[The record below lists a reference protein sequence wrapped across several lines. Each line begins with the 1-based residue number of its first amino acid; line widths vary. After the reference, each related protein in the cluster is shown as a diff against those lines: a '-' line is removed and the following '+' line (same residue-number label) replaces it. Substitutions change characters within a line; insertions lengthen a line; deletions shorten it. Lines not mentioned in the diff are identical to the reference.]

1 MRIFK
6 YIIYF
11 TILLVC
17 PLISF
22 AQQASYFIN
31 GTVSN
36 PEIKSLYFT
45 ESSFFSNVKPKVQKV
60 DVIDGKF
67 SIKGAFNEPVP
78 VFLSIDQDYKKDPAK
93 SKQFILDNGSIS
105 VLIKGGLNDA
115 LVSGSKAQDD
125 MERLS
130 SGQVP
135 YFEKLNQIGNEAEL
149 KSQAGISPDSI
160 AALYRIP
167 FRNANRELIEFQRS
181 FVKENPSAFASI
193 LLIPS
198 IAGSKFNFF
207 EADSLL
213 SSLSS
218 GIQSSSTAK
227 LVKDYIDSEKKTSVG
242 AFAPE
247 FALSDT
253 SGKAIPLSSLKGKYV
268 LLDFW
273 AAWCAPCRQENP
285 NVVNAH
291 RQFKNQGFTV
301 FGVSLDRD
309 KKSWL
314 AAIREDNLNW
324 QHVSDLKY
332 WGSEAAT
339 LYRISSIPRNFLL
352 DPNGKIIGR
361 DLRGPDLLDKLNELF
376 PNKK

>member
-1 MRIFK
+1 MRFFK

-11 TILLVC
+11 SVLLVC
-17 PLISF
+17 PLISS
-22 AQQASYFIN
+22 AQQASYSII

-45 ESSFFSNVKPKVQKV
+45 ETSFFNNVKPKVQKV
-60 DVIDGKF
+60 NILDGKF
-67 SIKGAFNEPVP
+67 NIKGDFNEPVP
-78 VFLSIDQDYKKDPAK
+78 VFLSIDQDFKKDPA
-93 SKQFILDNGSIS
+93 STKQFILDLGNIS
-105 VLIKGGLNDA
+105 VKINTGLNDA
-115 LVSGSKAQDD
+115 LISGSKAQDD
-125 MERLS
+125 MQRLS
-130 SGQVP
+130 SGQAP
-135 YFEKLNQIGNEAEL
+135 YYEKLNQIGKEAEL
-149 KSQAGISPDSI
+149 KSQTGISPDSI
-160 AALYRIP
+160 SALYRIP
-167 FRNANRELIEFQRS
+167 FRDVNRELVAFQRTY
-181 FVKENPSAFASI
+181 VKENPAAFASL

-213 SSLSS
+213 KSLSS
-218 GIQSSSTAK
+218 GIQNSSTAK
-227 LVKDYIDSEKKTSVG
+227 LVKDYIDSEKKTSLG
-242 AFAPE
+242 AIAPD

-273 AAWCAPCRQENP
+273 AAWCGPCRQENP
-285 NVVNAH
+285 NVVNAYK
-291 RQFKNQGFTV
+291 QFKDKGFTV

-332 WGSEAAT
+332 WGSAAAA
-339 LYRISSIPRNFLL
+339 LYKVGSIPRNFLL

-376 PNKK
+376 PSKK

>member
-1 MRIFK
+1 MRFFK
-6 YIIYF
+6 FIIYF
-11 TILLVC
+11 SILLVC
-17 PLISF
+17 PLISS
-22 AQQASYFIN
+22 AQQASYSLS

-60 DVIDGKF
+60 DVLDGKF
-67 SIKGAFNEPVP
+67 SIKGNFTEPVP
-78 VFLSIDQDYKKDPAK
+78 VFLSIDQDFKKDPATT
-93 SKQFILDNGSIS
+93 KQFILDSGNIS
-105 VLIKGGLNDA
+105 VLIKVGLNDA
-115 LVSGSKAQDD
+115 LISGSKAQYD
-125 MERLS
+125 MQRLS
-130 SGQVP
+130 SGQAP
-135 YFEKLNQIGNEAEL
+135 YFEKLNQIGKDAEL
-149 KSQAGISPDSI
+149 KSQSGISPDSI

-167 FRNANRELIEFQRS
+167 FRDVNRELLEFQRS
-181 FVKENPSAFASI
+181 FVKENPTAFASL

-213 SSLSS
+213 KSLSS
-218 GIQSSSTAK
+218 GIQNCSTAK
-227 LVKDYIDSEKKTSVG
+227 LVKDYIDSEKKTSLG
-242 AFAPE
+242 AVAPD

-273 AAWCAPCRQENP
+273 AAWCGPCRQENP

-291 RQFKNQGFTV
+291 NQFKDKGFTV

-332 WGSEAAT
+332 WGSEAAA
-339 LYRISSIPRNFLL
+339 LYKVGSIPRNFLL

-376 PNKK
+376 PLKK

>member
-1 MRIFK
+1 MRFYK
-6 YIIYF
+6 FNIYF
-11 TILLVC
+11 SILFIC
-17 PLISF
+17 PPISF
-22 AQQASYFIN
+22 AQQPSYAIS
-31 GTVSN
+31 GMVSN

-45 ESSFFSNVKPKVQKV
+45 ESSFFNNVKPKVQKV
-60 DVIDGKF
+60 NVIEGKF
-67 SIKGAFNEPVP
+67 SIMGDFTEPVP
-78 VFLSIDQDYKKDPAK
+78 VFLSMDQDYKKDPAMV
-93 SKQFILDNGSIS
+93 KQFILDKGNIS
-105 VLIKGGLNDA
+105 VLVKAGLIDA
-115 LVSGSKAQDD
+115 LISGSKAQDD
-125 MERLS
+125 MQRLS
-130 SGQVP
+130 IGQAP
-135 YFEKLNQIGNEAEL
+135 YFEKLNQIGKEAEL
-149 KSQAGISPDSI
+149 KSQAGTSPDSI

-167 FRNANRELIEFQRS
+167 FRDANRELVEFQRS
-181 FVKENPSAFASI
+181 FVKENPAAFASL

-198 IAGSKFNFF
+198 IAGSRFNFF

-218 GIQSSSTAK
+218 GIQNSSTAK
-227 LVKDYIDSEKKTSVG
+227 LVKDYLESEKKTSVG
-242 AFAPE
+242 AMAPN

-273 AAWCAPCRQENP
+273 AAWCGPCRQENP
-285 NVVNAH
+285 NVVNAY
-291 RQFKNQGFTV
+291 RQFKDKGFTV

-324 QHVSDLKY
+324 QHVSDLKF

-352 DPNGKIIGR
+352 DPHGKIIGR

-376 PNKK
+376 PLKK